1 MSESAIS
8 DWQRGGIRY
17 LKLKEIV
24 PEFLKPAEVQA
35 FFIAVRSHGGIFRLI
50 NPFTPMQREYV
61 IAATD
66 DGVVVLQ
73 LRRPGVFRASIAG
86 VVYRASADEATAKWQ
101 DGKFAVGGVAYHPIA
116 FHHEDAE
123 RVAELFD

>member
-24 PEFLKPAEVQA
+24 PEFIEPEQVQA
-35 FFIAVRSHGGIFRLI
+35 FFVAVRRHGGMLRLI
-50 NPFTPMQREYV
+50 NPFTVLQREYV
-61 IAATD
+61 IAATNN
-66 DGVVVLQ
+66 GVVVIR

-86 VVYRASADEATAKWQ
+86 VLYKAPTAEAGVKWLDGGLTVNGIKYR
-101 DGKFAVGGVAYHPIA
+101 PIA
-116 FHHEDAE
+116 FH
-123 RVAELFD
+123 